1 MAKQLGFYVNL
12 ANCTGCK
19 ACEIACKDRKDL
31 PSGVRWRRVYEY
43 GGGEWI
49 ADGDQMV
56 PSGVFNYFV
65 STACMHCE
73 KPICLE
79 VCPASAISKRDD
91 GIVVI
96 NPNVCIG
103 CRLCSWACPYGAPQF
118 NEEANVMTKCDMCV
132 ELQAIGEKPA
142 CVDGCPISC
151 TGIWRYQ
158 GIESQI
164 RTELNNPAPMP
175 DPSLTQPSIVY
186 SPHKDTQTSQAG
198 SGHVLNID

>member
-12 ANCTGCK
+12 ADCTGCK

-31 PSGVRWRRVYEY
+31 PTGVRWRRVYDY

-49 ADGDQMV
+49 KDGDQFV

-73 KPICLE
+73 KPICME

-96 NPNVCIG
+96 NPEQCIG
-103 CRLCSWACPYGAPQF
+103 CRYCSWACPYGAPQF
-118 NEEANVMTKCDMCV
+118 NEVAQVMTKCDFCV
-132 ELQAIGEKPA
+132 ELQTVGQNPA
-142 CVDGCPISC
+142 CVDACPYRALEY
-151 TGIWRYQ
+151 GD
-158 GIESQI
+158 IE
-164 RTELNNPAPMP
+164 ELKAKHGTLSDVAPMP
-175 DPSLTQPSIVY
+175 DPALTVPSIVY
-186 SPHKDTQTSQAG
+186 GPHKNTRTSK
-198 SGHVLNID
+198 SGGGRVLNID

>member
-31 PSGVRWRRVYEY
+31 PVGVRWRRVYEY

-49 ADGDQMV
+49 EDGDQMV

-73 KPICLE
+73 KPICME

-96 NPNVCIG
+96 DPKACIG

-118 NEEANVMTKCDMCV
+118 NEESNVMTKCDMCV
-132 ELQAIGEKPA
+132 ELQAIGEQPA
-142 CVDGCPISC
+142 CVAACPYRALEF
-151 TGIWRYQ
+151 GD
-158 GIESQI
+158 IE
-164 RTELNNPAPMP
+164 ELRAKYGQFNNPAPMP
-175 DPSLTQPSIVY
+175 DPSLTQPAIVY

>member
-31 PSGVRWRRVYEY
+31 PVGVRWRRVYEY
-43 GGGEWI
+43 GGGEWLQ
-49 ADGDQMV
+49 DGDQMV
-56 PSGVFNYFV
+56 PSGVFHYFV

-73 KPICLE
+73 EPICME

-96 NPNVCIG
+96 NPDLCIG
-103 CRLCSWACPYGAPQF
+103 CRYCSWACPYGAPQF
-118 NEEANVMTKCDMCV
+118 NEETKVMTKCDFCV
-132 ELQAIGEKPA
+132 ELQAQGQNPA
-142 CVDGCPISC
+142 CVDACPYRALEF
-151 TGIWRYQ
+151 GD
-158 GIESQI
+158 IEELKAKHG
-164 RTELNNPAPMP
+164 TLNNPAPMP

-186 SPHKDTQTSQAG
+186 TPHKDTRTSQ
-198 SGHVLNID
+198 SGGGQVLNID